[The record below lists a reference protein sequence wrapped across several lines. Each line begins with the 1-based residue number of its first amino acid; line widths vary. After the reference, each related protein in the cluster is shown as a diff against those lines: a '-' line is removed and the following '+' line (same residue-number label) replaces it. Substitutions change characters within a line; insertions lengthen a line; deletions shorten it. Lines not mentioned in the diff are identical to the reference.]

1 MNEQDVQARW
11 IWLDR
16 VAADPS
22 ISASAFRVA
31 YGISTFINT
40 ASGIAWPTQATLAKR
55 LGLVGSD
62 SDTRALRN
70 RICELRAAGY
80 LLIQQ
85 SGRGHSN
92 RYRLAIPL
100 VQPSPAEDDR
110 KSFSG
115 HVADDRKKSS
125 GHVADE
131 RKNFSGQMSDDRKN
145 FSAQT
150 GKTFPAIY
158 INEPTTNPPPPHHTV
173 AEANDESRIADRNEE
188 AMRDASLEQQF
199 ERFQSVYPFDN
210 VMDRAAAR
218 REFAKLSDVDRQE
231 AIAAAGPYRIALG
244 GRPAMYAARWL
255 SSRAF
260 SPPSSRPQA
269 GGASAV
275 EASGRVFVAE
285 GGAEWQA
292 WLDRLGKLSH
302 PVTRHP
308 ETGVV
313 GWFFPATGPPAGV
326 A

>member
-1 MNEQDVQARW
+1 
-11 IWLDR
+11 
-16 VAADPS
+16 
-22 ISASAFRVA
+22 
-31 YGISTFINT
+31 
-40 ASGIAWPTQATLAKR
+40 
-55 LGLVGSD
+55 
-62 SDTRALRN
+62 
-70 RICELRAAGY
+70 
-80 LLIQQ
+80 
-85 SGRGHSN
+85 
-92 RYRLAIPL
+92 
-100 VQPSPAEDDR
+100 
-110 KSFSG
+110 
-115 HVADDRKKSS
+115 
-125 GHVADE
+125 
-131 RKNFSGQMSDDRKN
+131 MSDDRKN

-158 INEPTTNPPPPHHTV
+158 INEPTTTPPPPHHTV